1 MRKALKWTAIAAVC
15 LIILAFF
22 GFLYLIPP
30 FTLAPQEAFT
40 APERDAYPPL
50 TQITDPAERRIAER
64 GKYLVQTIGC
74 TGCHTPGGDKGPKFD
89 TEFLAG
95 GSKISEPGYGICYSR
110 NLTPDT
116 ATGLGKRSTAQILRT
131 LRCGIDA
138 VDGRVYSPNIMPWTV
153 FSHLTEE
160 DRYAVAIFLRHLKP
174 VTHAI
179 PAFSPVTDLPAYS
192 HFGADYAIHGR
203 K

>member
-1 MRKALKWTAIAAVC
+1 MKKALKWIAISVVC
-15 LIILAFF
+15 LIVVAFF
-22 GFLYLIPP
+22 CFLYLIPP
-30 FTLAPQEAFT
+30 FTLAPQESFT
-40 APERDAYPPL
+40 KPERDAYPPL
-50 TQITDPAERRIAER
+50 TQIPDPAERRIAER

-74 TGCHTPGGDKGPKFD
+74 TGCHTPGGDKGPKYD

-95 GSKISEPGYGICYSR
+95 GAKISKPGYGISYSR
-110 NLTPDT
+110 NLTPDS

-138 VDGRVYSPNIMPWTV
+138 VDGRVYNVDVMPWAM

-160 DRYAVAIFLRHLKP
+160 DRYAVAVFLRHLKP
-174 VTHAI
+174 VRHAI
-179 PAFSPVTDLPAYS
+179 PAHAPVTDLPDYN
-192 HFGADYAIHGR
+192 HFAGDYAVHDG